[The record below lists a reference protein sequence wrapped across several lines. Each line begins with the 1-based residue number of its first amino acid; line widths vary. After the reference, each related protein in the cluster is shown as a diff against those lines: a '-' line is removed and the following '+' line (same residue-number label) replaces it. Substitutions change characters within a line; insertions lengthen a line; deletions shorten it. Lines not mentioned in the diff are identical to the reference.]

1 MFRVE
6 VVERKGG
13 DIISF
18 QRLGALED
26 GGIIHLEKE
35 YERKSCYLKY
45 EKEYKSFVLS
55 KSEKIEMS

>member
-35 YERKSCYLKY
+35 YERKSCYLNMKRSI
-45 EKEYKSFVLS
+45 KVLS
-55 KSEKIEMS
+55 LARVRR